1 MAELELVPVKTRIL
15 TDKDDIVEAIAEYA
29 DGLVGPDDII
39 CSAESVVAITQRR
52 YTRPE
57 ELTPSWQARLL
68 RRFVPAEGSMASL
81 YGMQAA
87 MELEGEW
94 KTLFCFIIGFLAKLV
109 GKNGVFYQLCRQASL
124 TDDVTGTMPPF
135 DKCIVYGP
143 ADPDGVA
150 EKIKRRMGCYGAV
163 VADVNDLKRSAVLG
177 HSRGLNPAEIAHILI
192 DNPFGNASQKTP
204 VVIIKNYAAVAR
216 EAKNSAKKSQEA

>member
-15 TDKDDIVEAIAEYA
+15 TEKDNIVDAIEEYTQ
-29 DGLVGPDDII
+29 GQIGPDDLL
-39 CSAESVVAITQRR
+39 CVAESVVAITQRR
-52 YTRPE
+52 FTRPE
-57 ELTPSWQARLL
+57 ELKPSWQARLM
-68 RRFVPAEGSMASL
+68 RRFVPGEGSMASL

-94 KTLFCFIIGFLAKLV
+94 KMLVCFIIGFIAKLF
-109 GKNGVFYQLCRQASL
+109 GKDGGWYRLCRQASL

-143 ADPDGVA
+143 ADPMGVA
-150 EKIKRRMGCYGAV
+150 EKIKKRLGCYGAC

-177 HSRGLNPAEIAHILI
+177 YSRGIKPQEVAAILI

-204 VVIIKNYAAVAR
+204 IVIIKNYGALLREKTAR
-216 EAKNSAKKSQEA
+216 IEG

>member
-1 MAELELVPVKTRIL
+1 MAELELVPIKTRIL
-15 TDKDDIVEAIAEYA
+15 TDKDDIVDSIEEYA
-29 DGLVGPDDII
+29 KGVVGPDDII

-52 YTRPE
+52 FTRPE
-57 ELTPSWQARLL
+57 ELTPSWQARVM

-109 GKNGVFYQLCRQASL
+109 GKSGVFYQLCRQASL

-150 EKIKRRMGCYGAV
+150 EKIKQRMKCYGAC

-177 HSRGLNPAEIAHILI
+177 HSKGLDPKEIAQILI

-204 VVIIKNYAAVAR
+204 IVVIKNYAAVVKQR
-216 EAKNSAKKSQEA
+216 KQNG

>member
-216 EAKNSAKKSQEA
+216 EVKNSAKNSQEA

>member
-15 TDKDDIVEAIAEYA
+15 TDKDDIVDVIEEYA
-29 DGLVGPDDII
+29 KDIVGPDDIV
-39 CSAESVVAITQRR
+39 CSAESVVAITQHR

-57 ELTPSWQARLL
+57 ELTPTWQCRLM
-68 RRFVPAEGSMASL
+68 RRFVPGEGSMASL

-87 MELEGEW
+87 MNLEGEW
-94 KTLFCFIIGFLAKLV
+94 KMLFWFIIGFLAKLV
-109 GKNGVFYQLCRQASL
+109 GKNGVWYAKCRQASL

-143 ADPDGVA
+143 DKPDEVA
-150 EKIKRRMGCYGAV
+150 EAIKKRMGCYGAC

-177 HSRGLNPAEIAHILI
+177 HSRGLNSKETARILI
-192 DNPFGNASQKTP
+192 NNPFGNASQKTP
-204 VVIIKNYAAVAR
+204 IVVIKNYAQAVR
-216 EAKNSAKKSQEA
+216 EQKSEAAAKQQN

>member
-1 MAELELVPVKTRIL
+1 MAELELVPIKTRIL
-15 TDKDDIVEAIAEYA
+15 TDKDDIVDSIEEYA
-29 DGLVGPDDII
+29 KGVVGPDDII

-52 YTRPE
+52 FTRPE
-57 ELTPSWQARLL
+57 ELTPSWQARVM

-109 GKNGVFYQLCRQASL
+109 GKSGVFYQLCRQASL

-150 EKIKRRMGCYGAV
+150 EKIKQRMKCYGAC
-163 VADVNDLKRSAVLG
+163 VADVNDLKRSAILG
-177 HSRGLNPAEIAHILI
+177 HSKGLDPKEIAQILI

-204 VVIIKNYAAVAR
+204 IVVIKNYAAVAKQR
-216 EAKNSAKKSQEA
+216 NQNG

>member
-15 TDKDDIVEAIAEYA
+15 TEKDDIV
-29 DGLVGPDDII
+29 DII
-39 CSAESVVAITQRR
+39 EQYTRGKIGPEDLLCVAESVVAITQRR
-52 YTRPE
+52 FTRPE
-57 ELTPSWQARLL
+57 ELTPSWQARLMH
-68 RRFVPAEGSMASL
+68 RFVPGEGSMASL

-94 KTLFCFIIGFLAKLV
+94 KMLFCFIIGFIAKLF
-109 GKNGVFYQLCRQASL
+109 GKDGVWYRLCRQASL

-143 ADPDGVA
+143 ADPAGVA
-150 EKIKRRMGCYGAV
+150 EKIKHRLGCYGAC

-177 HSRGLNPAEIAHILI
+177 YSRGVQPQEVAKILI

-204 VVIIKNYAAVAR
+204 IVIIKNYGTVVRTRNANR
-216 EAKNSAKKSQEA
+216 DNG

>member
-15 TDKDDIVEAIAEYA
+15 TDKDDIVDVIEEYA
-29 DGLVGPDDII
+29 KDIVGPDDLV

-57 ELTPSWQARLL
+57 ELTPSWQARLM
-68 RRFVPAEGSMASL
+68 RRFVPGEGSMASL

-87 MELEGEW
+87 MNLEGEW
-94 KTLFCFIIGFLAKLV
+94 KMMFWFFVGFLAKLV
-109 GKNGVFYQLCRQASL
+109 GKNGVWYAKCRQASL

-143 ADPDGVA
+143 AEP
-150 EKIKRRMGCYGAV
+150 EKVVKKLKERLGCFGCMI
-163 VADVNDLKRSAVLG
+163 ADVNDLKRS
-177 HSRGLNPAEIAHILI
+177 RGVGLTEGVDGEIARKLLI

-204 VVIIKNYAAVAR
+204 ICIIKNYR
-216 EAKNSAKKSQEA
+216 QYQESKK